1 MGIKCKTLYDKIRR
15 NSPYFEDLVTRSIY
29 HSNAIEGNTLSYYNT
44 YAIVFNKNTILSANP
59 REIYEAINLK
69 YALSYVLSSLD
80 NNLTVDMI
88 RKIGILVNKNIS
100 DIDNFRSTQVF
111 INGARHIPP
120 KPEDVPRLISEL
132 VYSIKKSDFDS
143 IWDFMSYFHIK
154 FERIHPFIDGN
165 GRTGRLLLT
174 KLSMRNGLAP
184 IVIPVEAR
192 SKYMELLDTQDV
204 FGLGHFLKDLCNL
217 EKSRMTQFG
226 IVL

>member
-184 IVIPVEAR
+184 IVIPVEVR

-204 FGLGHFLKDLCNL
+204 FGLGHLLKDLCNL

>member
-132 VYSIKKSDFDS
+132 VYGIKKSDFDS

-174 KLSMRNGLAP
+174 KLSMQNGLAP
-184 IVIPVEAR
+184 IVIPVESR

-204 FGLGHFLKDLCNL
+204 FGLGHLLKDLCNL